1 MVSHMQA
8 LEHPLHQADPA
19 TGECRDNGEPVKM
32 LQQREPYYLAVDP
45 GLASGWATWDVK
57 GDVMDMGTTKD
68 YDELHD
74 MLANLPNTI
83 KLVIIEDFVLFK
95 HKAIKQ
101 AGSRMPAPKAIGQIE
116 TFARLWGATIVKQP
130 ANIKSVAE
138 KWTGHSTSKMAHNKT
153 HMWDAYN
160 HGEYYL
166 IYNRIK
172 SLKV

>member
-1 MVSHMQA
+1 MQA
-8 LEHPLHQADPA
+8 SGYAVHQTSSA
-19 TGECRDNGEPVKM
+19 TGELRDSGESAEM

-57 GDVMDMGTTKD
+57 GDVITMGTAKN

-74 MLANLPNTI
+74 VLANLPNSI
-83 KLVIIEDFVLFK
+83 KVVIIEDFVLFK

-116 TFARLWGATIVKQP
+116 TFARLWGAEIVKQP
-130 ANIKSVAE
+130 SGIKSVAE
-138 KWTGHSTSKMAHNKT
+138 KWTGKFTDKMAHSKT